1 MIKCD
6 LYNLYNVKV
15 IDNVYEGIIGVYF
28 VNKFFDFNFIVY
40 LLYLFLENL
49 LWGCDVIV
57 FFFYLFI

>member
-15 IDNVYEGIIGVYF
+15 IDYVYEGIIGVYF
-28 VNKFFDFNFIVY
+28 VNKFFDFNFIMY